1 MLIQEELVRIMES
14 GFFGEVGLSGEIRAV
29 AGAPS
34 RLAEAKQL
42 GFERVILPEANHRR
56 LEETREG
63 LELVPV
69 RSVVDALDALF

>member
-1 MLIQEELVRIMES
+1 MRCLARR
-14 GFFGEVGLSGEIRAV
+14 EVLFQLRHLRCRLGRYRGLP
-29 AGAPS
+29 PS